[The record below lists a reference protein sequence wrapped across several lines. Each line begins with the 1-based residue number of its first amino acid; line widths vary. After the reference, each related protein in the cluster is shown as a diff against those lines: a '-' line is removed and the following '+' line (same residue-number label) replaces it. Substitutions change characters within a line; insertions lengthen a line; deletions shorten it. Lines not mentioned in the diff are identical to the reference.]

1 MSENAIYYEDGELIA
16 STGEVRVYN
25 MDDQLFLEIG
35 PSHTLWTLESEIF
48 DYIEQLGDTPSG
60 DVLEIGLGMGVT
72 SRYLLSCEKVKTLT
86 TIEVNKD
93 VIKVYNKIKELLDDK
108 LKDIINVA
116 PNKKHRIINNDG
128 LRYITHTQRK
138 YDFIFID
145 NYTIIDEETL
155 PEIEELVKAAAKI
168 LNSDGI
174 ISGWYDKYTL
184 ERFTVRFNDI
194 FGCDCVSEA

>member
-16 STGEVRVYN
+16 SIGEVSVYN

-35 PSHTLWTLESEIF
+35 PAHTLWTLESEIF

-72 SRYLLSCEKVKTLT
+72 SRYLLSCKNVKTLT
-86 TIEVNKD
+86 TIEINRD

-108 LKDIINVA
+108 LKDIVNITSD
-116 PNKKHRIINNDG
+116 KKHRIINNDG

-168 LNSDGI
+168 LNTGGI
-174 ISGWYDKYTL
+174 ISGWYDKHTL

-194 FGCDCVSEA
+194 FECDRVPE

>member
-1 MSENAIYYEDGELIA
+1 MSENAIYYEDGKLVVSE
-16 STGEVRVYN
+16 GEVRVYN

-35 PSHTLWTLESEIF
+35 RGHTLWTLESEIF
-48 DYIEQLGDTPSG
+48 DYMEQLGDTPSG

-86 TIEVNKD
+86 TIEINKD
-93 VIKVYNKIKELLDDK
+93 VIKVYNKIKGLLDDR
-108 LKDIINVA
+108 LKDIVNITSD
-116 PNKKHRIINNDG
+116 KKHRIINNAG

-168 LNSDGI
+168 LNSGGI

-194 FGCDCVSEA
+194 FGCNRVPE

>member
-1 MSENAIYYEDGELIA
+1 
-16 STGEVRVYN
+16 
-25 MDDQLFLEIG
+25 MDDQFFLEIG
-35 PSHTLWTLESEIF
+35 LGHTLWTLESEIF
-48 DYIEQLGDTPSG
+48 DYIEQLGNTPSG

-72 SRYLLSCEKVKTLT
+72 SRYLLSCEKVKSLT
-86 TIEVNKD
+86 TIEVSRN
-93 VIKVYNKIKELLDDK
+93 VVKVYNEIKELLDDR
-108 LKDIINVA
+108 LKDIINITSD
-116 PNKKHRIINNDG
+116 KKHRIVNNDG

-155 PEIEELVKAAAKI
+155 PEIEELVKAAGKI
-168 LNSDGI
+168 LNNDGI

-194 FGCDCVSEA
+194 FGCDRVSEA

>member
-1 MSENAIYYEDGELIA
+1 MLENAIYYEDGKLVA
-16 STGEVRVYN
+16 SSGEVRVYN

-35 PSHTLWTLESEIF
+35 PGHTLWTLESEIF
-48 DYIEQLGDTPSG
+48 DYIKQLGDTPSG
-60 DVLEIGLGMGVT
+60 DVLEVGLGMGVT
-72 SRYLLSCEKVKTLT
+72 SRYLLSCKKVKTLT
-86 TIEVNKD
+86 TIEINKN
-93 VIKVYNKIKELLDDK
+93 VIKVYNKIKELLDDR
-108 LKDIINVA
+108 LKNIINVTSD
-116 PNKKHRIINNDG
+116 KKHRIINNDG

-155 PEIEELVKAAAKI
+155 PEIEELVIAAAKI

-194 FGCDCVSEA
+194 FGSSYISS

>member
-1 MSENAIYYEDGELIA
+1 MSENAIYYEDGELVA
-16 STGEVRVYN
+16 SSGEVRVYN
-25 MDDQLFLEIG
+25 MDDQFFLEIG
-35 PSHTLWTLESEIF
+35 LGHTLWTFEGEIF

-86 TIEVNKD
+86 TIEINKD
-93 VIKVYNKIKELLDDK
+93 VIKVHNKIKELLDDK
-108 LKDIINVA
+108 LKDIVNITSD
-116 PNKKHRIINNDG
+116 KKHRIINNDG

-184 ERFTVRFNDI
+184 ESFTVTFNDI
-194 FGCDCVSEA
+194 FGSSYISS